1 MDMKLALIGG
11 GGVRAPLFVQ
21 SALRRTQRLGLSEI
35 CLMDTAGEQ
44 LQRIAP
50 LCRELARRAG
60 SAVRITATESAYE
73 AFDGVDFVV
82 TTVRPGGV
90 AGRIADER
98 VALAQNV
105 LGQETTGAGGFA
117 MALRSIPA
125 ILDYARLLREIS
137 PKAWLFNFTNPA
149 GLVTQALSDAGIERC
164 VGICDSANGAQT
176 AIARWLGIDE
186 QAVETDVFGLNHLSF
201 SRHAIVDGRDRLPE
215 ALADDS
221 FLAGTNLR
229 VFEPHIVRRLGL
241 WLNEYLYYYYY
252 ADRALADLLA
262 GPTRGEEIQVMNRKL
277 WAALDRVDLK
287 RNPGPALD
295 AYFAYEHGRS
305 ASYMHH
311 AAGGAALAA
320 TEPAPAEEGEGY
332 AGVALSLMEALRG
345 GPPIRTAL
353 NVPNRGAI
361 EGFQDGD
368 VVEVSC
374 RVDSDG
380 IRPYAVG
387 AMPEGQR
394 YLVESVKHYER
405 LTVEAVRRRSRDI
418 AVEAL
423 VAHPLVLS
431 YSRAEPLVDNY
442 LKAHADY
449 VGEWQ

>member
-1 MDMKLALIGG
+1 
-11 GGVRAPLFVQ
+11 
-21 SALRRTQRLGLSEI
+21 
-35 CLMDTAGEQ
+35 
-44 LQRIAP
+44 
-50 LCRELARRAG
+50 
-60 SAVRITATESAYE
+60 
-73 AFDGVDFVV
+73 
-82 TTVRPGGV
+82 
-90 AGRIADER
+90 
-98 VALAQNV
+98 
-105 LGQETTGAGGFA
+105 
-117 MALRSIPA
+117 
-125 ILDYARLLREIS
+125 
-137 PKAWLFNFTNPA
+137 
-149 GLVTQALSDAGIERC
+149 
-164 VGICDSANGAQT
+164 
-176 AIARWLGIDE
+176 
-186 QAVETDVFGLNHLSF
+186 
-201 SRHAIVDGRDRLPE
+201 
-215 ALADDS
+215 
-221 FLAGTNLR
+221 
-229 VFEPHIVRRLGL
+229 
-241 WLNEYLYYYYY
+241 
-252 ADRALADLLA
+252 
-262 GPTRGEEIQVMNRKL
+262 MNRKL